1 MLTIF
6 AIVHSNIAPG
16 FSFHGVCLS
25 CLLSIRGA
33 APSRTILLAVV
44 VYKKFLDSMEALELQ
59 RSPRRRR
66 LASPQRMCGIR
77 KQMPRIV
84 RGEWERAETAVFE
97 GGKIIPTAG
106 RK

>member
-1 MLTIF
+1 
-6 AIVHSNIAPG
+6 
-16 FSFHGVCLS
+16 
-25 CLLSIRGA
+25 
-33 APSRTILLAVV
+33 
-44 VYKKFLDSMEALELQ
+44 MEALELQ